1 MRAHEAPALEG
12 PADEV
17 DADDVPAAV
26 TQPTYFQKLPFQTTE
41 DIRHA
46 S

>member
-1 MRAHEAPALEG
+1 MRAHEAPADVL
-12 PADEV
+12 
-17 DADDVPAAV
+17 DADDDPAVV
-26 TQPTYFQKLPFQTTE
+26 TQPTNFQQLPFQTTE

>member
-1 MRAHEAPALEG
+1 MRAYEA

-17 DADDVPAAV
+17 DADDAPAAV
-26 TQPTYFQKLPFQTTE
+26 TQPTNFQKLPFQTTE